1 MYEEK
6 GLFVRVR
13 VENLIGWS
21 EMERDRDIEQM
32 KQVDYNNQTSG
43 TGS

>member
-6 GLFVRVR
+6 GLFVQVR

-21 EMERDRDIEQM
+21 EMERDRDIEQV
-32 KQVDYNNQTSG
+32 KQIDYNNQTSG
-43 TGS
+43 IGS

>member
-6 GLFVRVR
+6 GLFVRV

-21 EMERDRDIEQM
+21 EMERDRDIEQV

>member
-13 VENLIGWS
+13 VENLIEWS
-21 EMERDRDIEQM
+21 EMERDRDIEQV
-32 KQVDYNNQTSG
+32 KQLDYNNQTSG
-43 TGS
+43 IGS

>member
-6 GLFVRVR
+6 GLFVQVR

-21 EMERDRDIEQM
+21 EMERDRDIEQV